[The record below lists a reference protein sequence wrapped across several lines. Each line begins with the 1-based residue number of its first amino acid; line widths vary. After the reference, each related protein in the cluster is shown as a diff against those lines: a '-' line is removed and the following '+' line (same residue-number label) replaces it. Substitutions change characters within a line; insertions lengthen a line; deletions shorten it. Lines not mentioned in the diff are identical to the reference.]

1 MASTPSASAL
11 SAVLRCRGN
20 IWTRNPPTKRPPASA
35 YSLGLSAGTLRD
47 STAVRTGS
55 PQSAAWKAF
64 PRCVVVGGR
73 LTVSYKV
80 GGKMP
85 TEKDSSEVNKFCFP
99 KLSQPPEDAHSAP
112 PGVQKGQLARRLTP
126 NLPGRDKC
134 SKIIHMIKYESC
146 AAHICRIIFIQDT
159 SELPAGVVKLSV
171 TSPRLVTGRDIPSFV
186 LSGWSTLRRTWLS
199 LTALVS
205 EMIFY
210 KLTVLCGSNNSPHD
224 AQQHLLDEK
233 NTKDALQANVHVHT
247 SSKDNSGENITEDRP
262 D

>member
-20 IWTRNPPTKRPPASA
+20 IWTRNPPTKRPAASA
-35 YSLGLSAGTLRD
+35 YSLGLSAGTLRE
-47 STAVRTGS
+47 STAERTGS
-55 PQSAAWKAF
+55 PQSAAWEAF

-80 GGKMP
+80 GGKVP
-85 TEKDSSEVNKFCFP
+85 RAKDSREVNKSCFP
-99 KLSQPPEDAHSAP
+99 KLSQPPGDAHSAP
-112 PGVQKGQLARRLTP
+112 PAVQKCQLARRLTP
-126 NLPGRDKC
+126 NLPERDKC
-134 SKIIHMIKYESC
+134 SKVIHMIKYESC
-146 AAHICRIIFIQDT
+146 PTHICRIIFVQDM

-171 TSPRLVTGRDIPSFV
+171 TSPRLVTGHIPSFV
-186 LSGWSTLRRTWLS
+186 LSGWSALRRTCLS

-210 KLTVLCGSNNSPHD
+210 KLAVLCGSDNSLHD
-224 AQQHLLDEK
+224 AQQHLLDEE
-233 NTKDALQANVHVHT
+233 NTEKDALQENVHIHT
-247 SSKDNSGENITEDRP
+247 SSKDNNGQNITEGRP

>member
-20 IWTRNPPTKRPPASA
+20 IWTRNPPTKRPAASA

-47 STAVRTGS
+47 STAERTGS
-55 PQSAAWKAF
+55 PQSATWEAF
-64 PRCVVVGGR
+64 PRCVAVGGR
-73 LTVSYKV
+73 LTVAYKV
-80 GGKMP
+80 VGKTP
-85 TEKDSSEVNKFCFP
+85 REKDSREVNKLCFP
-99 KLSQPPEDAHSAP
+99 KLSQPPRDAHSAP

-146 AAHICRIIFIQDT
+146 AAHICRITFVQDM
-159 SELPAGVVKLSV
+159 SELPAGMVKLSV
-171 TSPRLVTGRDIPSFV
+171 TSPCLVTGHIPSFV
-186 LSGWSTLRRTWLS
+186 LSGWSTLRRSCLS

-205 EMIFY
+205 EIIFY
-210 KLTVLCGSNNSPHD
+210 ELAVLCGSNNSLHD
-224 AQQHLLDEK
+224 AQQHLLDEEK
-233 NTKDALQANVHVHT
+233 RSKDALQANVHIHT
-247 SSKDNSGENITEDRP
+247 SSKDNSGQSITEDRP